1 VSAADPFQ
9 AFLAAPWPTA
19 PAEEPPDAE
28 EAFLANEAA
37 LSTCSLDERCRGY
50 QATMPRA
57 FGLAGPDTEAGA

>member
-1 VSAADPFQ
+1 VSTADPFQ

-28 EAFLANEAA
+28 ETFLANEAA
-37 LSTCSLDERCRGY
+37 LSTGSPDERCRDY
-50 QATMPRA
+50 QATMLRA